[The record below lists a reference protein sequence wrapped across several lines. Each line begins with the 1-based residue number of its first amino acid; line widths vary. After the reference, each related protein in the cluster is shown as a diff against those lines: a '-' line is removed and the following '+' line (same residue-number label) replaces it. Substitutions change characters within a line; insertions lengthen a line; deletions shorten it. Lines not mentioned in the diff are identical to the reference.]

1 MNHFN
6 SVDQWAEH
14 VGDRVARADED
25 ALAEIE
31 FEIQITVTELVRL
44 FWVEELKQGRRDVP
58 LH

>member
-31 FEIQITVTELVRL
+31 FEIQITVTELIRL
-44 FWVEELKQGRRDVP
+44 FWVEKLKQGR
-58 LH
+58 